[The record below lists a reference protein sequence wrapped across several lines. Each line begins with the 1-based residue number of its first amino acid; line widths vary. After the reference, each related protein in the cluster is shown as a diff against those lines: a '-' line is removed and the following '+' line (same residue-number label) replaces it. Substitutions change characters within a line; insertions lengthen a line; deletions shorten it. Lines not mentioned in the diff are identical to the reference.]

1 MRKRKLKVL
10 LGCFAVIMALFAVMV
25 AKGIIVFDHSAE
37 RGFENSIIWKGIRYE
52 PVPGRYKEGKTIA
65 KVKDS
70 GFRINEVEGDDSHT
84 FVVVRSFID
93 QWLVVR
99 EDYNI
104 PKSGKITK
112 AYWAHQFIED
122 EEFFSVVAKLMQQS
136 KPDFMYDNS
145 ADDIYQYKG
154 DDVMRQ
160 LVVAYEDCPVPTN
173 YLGYIGTMGGKWCMT
188 VGDYRKDKID
198 CYYIPDEYIP
208 VFEKYWSV

>member
-1 MRKRKLKVL
+1 MKNRKLKIL
-10 LGCFAVIMALFAVMV
+10 IGCFVVVVAIFAVMV
-25 AKGIIVFDHSAE
+25 AKGFIVFDHSAE
-37 RGFENSIIWKGIRYE
+37 RGFENSIIWKDVRYE

-70 GFRINEVEGDDSHT
+70 GLSINEVEGDDSHT

-112 AYWAHQFIED
+112 AYWAHQLIED
-122 EEFFSVVAKLMQQS
+122 EEFFSVVAKLMQHS